1 MQTHEL
7 PKVSVDAPPRPQS
20 CSPRPTDLGSRTM
33 NNALLETLEQSL
45 EWVAQMTGM
54 KQQFVDAGWS
64 DVVAEHMVLA
74 ALQLSVNR

>member
-1 MQTHEL
+1 
-7 PKVSVDAPPRPQS
+7 
-20 CSPRPTDLGSRTM
+20 M